1 MTQDRYTRRGKVH
14 PEVAALLD
22 RSINGELTMAEASFR
37 PPTRTRTWDLRI
49 TNRGL
54 TAHDGH

>member
-37 PPTRTRTWDLRI
+37 RPHQDSNLGPADYQSRLDS
-49 TNRGL
+49 
-54 TAHDGH
+54 A